1 MGVLIVSALYNSKQQ
16 TTQSWEGGLLLG
28 VGGAC
33 CRARVTELCSASERR
48 CEALQRTEGQK
59 DSIKAAK
66 MNLLVLE
73 ASQV

>member
-1 MGVLIVSALYNSKQQ
+1 MLVERAAGLELQSCAALLKEGVKHFR
-16 TTQSWEGGLLLG
+16 E
-28 VGGAC
+28 
-33 CRARVTELCSASERR
+33 
-48 CEALQRTEGQK
+48 QK